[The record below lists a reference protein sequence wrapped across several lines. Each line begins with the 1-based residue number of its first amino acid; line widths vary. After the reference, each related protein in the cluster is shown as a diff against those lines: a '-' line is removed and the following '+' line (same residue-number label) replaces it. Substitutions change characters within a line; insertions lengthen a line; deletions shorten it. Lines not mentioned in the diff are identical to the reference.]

1 MKKLKIL
8 IVDDEALARAR
19 IRSFLSGNS
28 SVEIAGECSNG
39 TEALAAIREGSP
51 DIVFLDVEMP
61 GCTGAQVL
69 EELPAELRPA
79 VVMTTAHDR
88 FAVEAFSHQVTDF
101 LLKPFDRVRFDQA
114 LFRASELIRAKG
126 GRDLEARIEGALAGA
141 LERQPQQLVV
151 KVDGR
156 LVFLKPSEI
165 VWVEAESNYATLH
178 LTNKGR
184 LLLRETLTSIERRL
198 SCSRFV
204 RVNRSALV
212 NVNEVQELQPF
223 KYGDYQV
230 LLRNGHRLPLSRNLR
245 GRLREIVERGLGI

>member
-1 MKKLKIL
+1 MRKLKIL

-69 EELPAELRPA
+69 EELPAEVRPA

-88 FAVEAFSHQVTDF
+88 FAVEAFSHHVTDF

-126 GRDLEARIEGALAGA
+126 GRDL
-141 LERQPQQLVV
+141 
-151 KVDGR
+151 
-156 LVFLKPSEI
+156 
-165 VWVEAESNYATLH
+165 
-178 LTNKGR
+178 
-184 LLLRETLTSIERRL
+184 
-198 SCSRFV
+198 
-204 RVNRSALV
+204 
-212 NVNEVQELQPF
+212 
-223 KYGDYQV
+223 
-230 LLRNGHRLPLSRNLR
+230 
-245 GRLREIVERGLGI
+245 